1 VGAYA
6 YSQGMEQAVAAGW
19 LCSWEDLE
27 QWISGL
33 LRHSMANMEV
43 PFFKR
48 FYETWDNRDPHRL
61 NELIQWYLAGRG
73 TSELLAEERHMGQ
86 ALQRLLDQLEVFPA
100 DLAKTVTL
108 SFLAFFAGAAWAWQI
123 PLAHGCEG
131 LLWAWAENQVTAAIK
146 LMSLGQ
152 TQGQKILMRTAPVI
166 REAVTK
172 GIALSDEAIGA
183 SAPGVMLASA
193 LHETQHTRLF
203 RS

>member
-33 LRHSMANMEV
+33 LRHSLANMEV

-108 SFLAFFAGAAWAWQI
+108 SFLAFFQV
-123 PLAHGCEG
+123 LHGRGKYRSPMDVKAFCG
-131 LLWAWAENQVTAAIK
+131 PK
-146 LMSLGQ
+146 
-152 TQGQKILMRTAPVI
+152 
-166 REAVTK
+166 TK
-172 GIALSDEAIGA
+172 SRRP
-183 SAPGVMLASA
+183 SS
-193 LHETQHTRLF
+193 
-203 RS
+203 